1 MTAPKKPM
9 ASTKPK
15 VKGAQK
21 VGRPSSYTEVTAD
34 AICEMIASGT
44 SLLTI
49 CALPVMPEAR
59 TVYRWLEDNE
69 EFRHKYARA
78 RERQAD
84 LYASQIIEIADTARP
99 DETDLARIRI
109 DARKWTSGKL
119 APKKY
124 SDKLMQEI
132 TGRDGG
138 PIAAT
143 LAVSKIEYEIIDPAA
158 NQSPEGIQAPTGTGP
173 L

>member
-1 MTAPKKPM
+1 
-9 ASTKPK
+9 
-15 VKGAQK
+15 
-21 VGRPSSYTEVTAD
+21 
-34 AICEMIASGT
+34 
-44 SLLTI
+44 
-49 CALPVMPEAR
+49 MPEAR

-84 LYASQIIEIADTARP
+84 LYASQVIEIADTARP